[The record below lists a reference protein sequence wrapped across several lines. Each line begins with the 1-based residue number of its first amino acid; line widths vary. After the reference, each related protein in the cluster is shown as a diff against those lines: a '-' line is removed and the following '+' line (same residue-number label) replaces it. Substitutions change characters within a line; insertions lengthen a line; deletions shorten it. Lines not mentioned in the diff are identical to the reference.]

1 MAIAMIVCTV
11 AAWTPYAVVSLMVS
25 IGYEQYLGPVS
36 TVSPAIFAKTSVI
49 YNPIVYYFFNNQVRL
64 SIFLIKINKSAQMNT
79 QNQRFLSYSLL

>member
-25 IGYEQYLGPVS
+25 IGYEKYLGPVS

-49 YNPIVYYFFNNQVRL
+49 YNPIVYYFFNNQVG
-64 SIFLIKINKSAQMNT
+64 SNMHFINIKDNKCT
-79 QNQRFLSYSLL
+79 QKNGLN

>member
-25 IGYEQYLGPVS
+25 IGYEKYLGPVS

-49 YNPIVYYFFNNQVRL
+49 YNPIVYYFFNNQVCL
-64 SIFLIKINKSAQMNT
+64 NISNKK
-79 QNQRFLSYSLL
+79 LLNALM